1 MIKVKIKNV
10 SRIIITNYADS
21 PLQPKWEAVIE
32 DGEIERISSYASSPL
47 HLPHNKEEL
56 KELYN
61 FLGKV
66 VVHIK

>member
-1 MIKVKIKNV
+1 MTKIETKNV
-10 SRIIITNYADS
+10 SRTIITNYTDS

-32 DGEIERISSYASSPL
+32 DGEIERISSYIPSVR
-47 HLPHNKEEL
+47 LPSDNEEL

-61 FLGKV
+61 FLGKI